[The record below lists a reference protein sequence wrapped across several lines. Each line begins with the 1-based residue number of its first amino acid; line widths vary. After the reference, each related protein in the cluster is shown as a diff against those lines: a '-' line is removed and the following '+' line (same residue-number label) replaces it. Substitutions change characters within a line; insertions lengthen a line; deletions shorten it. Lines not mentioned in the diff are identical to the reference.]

1 MAGGAGWDC
10 AAGHAASAGTNTSPQ
25 GTCRPYT
32 TQPQPGQKN
41 HNRHNHHQAGN
52 SPLRPHQHVGIAW
65 VRHRHT
71 GLRAGREFIPG
82 RLAAH
87 SPFAGVVTRL
97 RKEVD
102 IRRVFSDSRILKK
115 SLNCWSH
122 GWCSTSATATA
133 TIPAAAV
140 PPSPTTTA
148 TAQQYQHEAAL
159 QNAARQEAAAFNRY
173 SRRRRLFLPGLS
185 LGRLTS

>member
-1 MAGGAGWDC
+1 
-10 AAGHAASAGTNTSPQ
+10 
-25 GTCRPYT
+25 
-32 TQPQPGQKN
+32 
-41 HNRHNHHQAGN
+41 
-52 SPLRPHQHVGIAW
+52 
-65 VRHRHT
+65 
-71 GLRAGREFIPG
+71 
-82 RLAAH
+82 
-87 SPFAGVVTRL
+87 VTRL

-102 IRRVFSDSRILKK
+102 IRRVFSDSRILKE

-122 GWCSTSATATA
+122 WWCSTSATATA